1 MHERTRRDL
10 LAGLGAAGGA
20 LAAGCLGDAGTDED
34 GQPDGREPGDTTRPA
49 RPVESGEFAAGCPDY
64 VSTERVI
71 CWDAIESGSVPGFLE
86 PSGRT
91 LSVDSDIAFTLH
103 NKRDAPLQ
111 SNFYDWQ
118 VHKRVDDDWFH
129 VAPLSWPEPLMT
141 VDPGE
146 THTWTVGM
154 EDGVVAAG
162 QLVDRL
168 TETSDIVLTGVGGGR
183 YAFRARGRFADDQSE
198 TPIAFAATFDVEADP
213 LPLTTTDV
221 LQNVA
226 VDGDVVRAESTRGEP
241 DGGYEGGLVYDLER
255 LDPPVVDAQSL
266 ITEQIVRRL
275 PLRDAVALAV
285 EHDADRV
292 QIEEVNGAIPMFA
305 SNLAREI
312 EYQGAYFSVV
322 TRQPEA

>member
-1 MHERTRRDL
+1 MQHRTRRDL
-10 LAGLGAAGGA
+10 LAGLGAAGTA
-20 LAAGCLGDAGTDED
+20 LAAGCLGETGVEEGD
-34 GQPDGREPGDTTRPA
+34 QSDGREPGDTTRPA

-86 PSGRT
+86 PSART
-91 LSVDSDIAFTLH
+91 LSVDSDIAFTLR
-103 NKRDAPLQ
+103 NKRDAPLE

-146 THTWTVGM
+146 THTWTLGM

-162 QLVDRL
+162 QLVPRL
-168 TETSDIVLTGVGGGR
+168 TETSDILLTGVGGGR
-183 YAFRARGRFADDQSE
+183 YAFRARGRFADDESD
-198 TPIAFAATFDVEADP
+198 TPIAFAATFDIEAEP
-213 LPLTTTDV
+213 LPLTTTEFIR
-221 LQNVA
+221 NIE
-226 VDGDVVRAESTRGEP
+226 VDGDVLRAESTRGDP
-241 DGGYEGGLVYDLER
+241 DSGYAEGLVYDLER

-275 PLRDAVALAV
+275 PLRDAVALAT
-285 EHDADRV
+285 EYGADRV
-292 QIEEVNGAIPMFA
+292 EIEEVNGAIPMFA

-312 EYQGAYFSVV
+312 EYQGEYFSVV